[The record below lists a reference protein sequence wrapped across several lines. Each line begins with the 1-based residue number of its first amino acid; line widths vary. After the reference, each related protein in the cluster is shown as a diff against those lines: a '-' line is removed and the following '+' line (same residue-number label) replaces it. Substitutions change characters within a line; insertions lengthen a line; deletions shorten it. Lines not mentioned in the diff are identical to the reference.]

1 MLAAETIN
9 VEKSYGVRK
18 VVRNVNLKIYED
30 SRIGIVGRNG
40 SGKSTLLQLIAG
52 VDEPDKGHVNLWW
65 PPAFIPQLEKAEP
78 LFLTAKEKDIW
89 GVSGMDEPKKSG
101 GEETRKKIAE
111 AFSAETRLL
120 LADEPTSH
128 LDIEGIEQL
137 EKSLKRYQGGIVLIS
152 HDEMLLN
159 NICTVIWEIEDGVVT
174 EYAGNYSAYQN
185 QKQQENERK
194 AKEYESYHKEK
205 KRLEAAAEAKEQHA
219 RQLKKAPSRMGNS
232 EARLHKRSVGRQK
245 AKLSRAGKSVEKR
258 MTQLEEKE
266 KPFVQS
272 QLSFKQQPFTPLYG
286 KSAVF
291 LDEGRIT
298 RNGRLLFQMKQTDV
312 VPGTKLAVTGS
323 NGCGKTTL
331 LEKIY
336 QQEEGIITAK
346 PAVIGYFDQTVSRLN
361 LQKSVLENVKESSLY
376 TEPFIRTVL
385 AGLQFKK
392 EKVHQP
398 MFSFSGGERV
408 KAALLKV
415 MMEPANLLLL
425 DEPTNYLDMEAKEAL
440 KGLIQTYPGTIIFVT
455 HDREFTADTATHVM
469 EIESGKAEISRI
481 ADLEQPSGEERNER
495 ITLLEMKITEV
506 LSRLGEAEGEEKI
519 KLEQEFQ
526 ELIKQKNIQGEQH

>member
-9 VEKSYGVRK
+9 VEKSYGVLK
-18 VVRNVNLKIYED
+18 VVRSVNLKIYED
-30 SRIGIVGRNG
+30 SRIGIAGRNG

-52 VDEPDKGHVNLWW
+52 VDVPDKGHVNLRW

-89 GVSGMDEPKKSG
+89 GVSGVDETKKSG
-101 GEETRKKIAE
+101 GEETRQKIAE
-111 AFSAETRLL
+111 AFSADTRLL

-128 LDIEGIEQL
+128 LDIKGIEQL
-137 EKSLKRYQGGIVLIS
+137 EKSLKRYQGGIVLVS

-159 NICTVIWEIEDGVVT
+159 NICTVIWELEDGVVT
-174 EYAGNYSAYQN
+174 EYAGNYRAYQN

-205 KRLEAAAEAKEQHA
+205 KRLETAAEAKEQHS

-361 LQKSVLENVKESSLY
+361 LQKSVLENVKESSPY

-385 AGLQFKK
+385 ASLQFKK

-425 DEPTNYLDMEAKEAL
+425 DEPTNYLDIEAKEAL
-440 KGLIQTYPGTIIFVT
+440 KRLIQTYPGTIIFVT

-469 EIESGKAEISRI
+469 KIESGKAEISRI

-526 ELIKQKNIQGEQH
+526 ELIKQKNIQGEQR

>member
-9 VEKSYGVRK
+9 MEKSYGVRK
-18 VVRNVNLKIYED
+18 IIRSVNLKIYED

-52 VDEPDKGHVNLWW
+52 VHAPDKGHVNLWW

-78 LFLTAKEKDIW
+78 LFLTAKEKNNW
-89 GVSGMDEPKKSG
+89 GISNKYETSKSG
-101 GEETRKKIAE
+101 GEETRQKIAE
-111 AFSAETRLL
+111 AFSADTRLL

-128 LDIEGIEQL
+128 LDNGGIEQL
-137 EKSLKRYQGGIVLIS
+137 EKSLQRYQGGIVLIS

-159 NICTVIWEIEDGVVT
+159 NVCTVIWEIEDGVVT

-258 MTQLEEKE
+258 ITQLEEKE

-291 LDEGRIT
+291 LEEGRVT
-298 RNGRLLFQMKQTDV
+298 RNGHTLFRMQQADV
-312 VPGTKLAVTGS
+312 APGTKLAVTGS

-331 LEKIY
+331 LQKIY
-336 QQEEGIITAK
+336 QQKEGIITAK
-346 PAVIGYFDQTVSRLN
+346 PAVIGYFDQTISRLN
-361 LQKSVLENVKESSLY
+361 LQKSVLENVKESSPY

-392 EKVHQP
+392 EQVHQP
-398 MFSFSGGERV
+398 ILSFSGGERV

-415 MMEPANLLLL
+415 MMERANLLLL
-425 DEPTNYLDMEAKEAL
+425 DEPTNYLDIEAKNAL
-440 KGLIQTYPGTIIFVT
+440 KSLFKTYPGTIIFVT

-469 EIESGKAEISRI
+469 EIKSGKAEISRR
-481 ADLEQPSGEERNER
+481 ADLGDSSGEEKNEK
-495 ITLLEMKITEV
+495 TVLLEMKITEV
-506 LSRLGEAEGEEKI
+506 LSRLGKAEGEEKI
-519 KLEQEFQ
+519 QLEQTFQ
-526 ELIKQKNIQGEQH
+526 KLLIQKNTQREQR